1 MPKLPDPARQL
12 AETGEYFH
20 RRGWAL
26 GPGGNFSVLLA
37 RKPMRLCITSGG
49 EKASLDETS
58 FLEIDDDA
66 EILQGFGRPS
76 DEKHIHLTIYRHR
89 PRARCI
95 LFSRSVAGTI
105 LSDSLFVD
113 GAVVL
118 KGYEV
123 LKGLPGVETH
133 EHAETVPI
141 VENSQD
147 RLALSHVIENVIR
160 ENRAAPA
167 VLIRRHGLYTW
178 GQTVEEAKKNV
189 EIFEFLFEVTE
200 KMRSNN
206 PTGPR

>member
-20 RRGWAL
+20 RRGWAI

-37 RKPMRLCITSGG
+37 RKPMRLCITSGAG
-49 EKASLDETS
+49 EKALLDETS

-76 DEKHIHLTIYRHR
+76 DEKLLHLTIYRHR

-105 LSDSLFVD
+105 LSDSLFVH
-113 GAVVL
+113 GAVTL
-118 KGYEV
+118 KGYEM
-123 LKGLPGVETH
+123 LKGLPGVDTH
-133 EHAETVPI
+133 EHTETIPV

-147 RLALSHVIENVIR
+147 YLALSHVIENVLL
-160 ENRAAPA
+160 ENLNVRA
-167 VLIRRHGLYTW
+167 VLIRRSGLYTW
-178 GQTVEEAKKNV
+178 GQTVDEAKKNV
-189 EIFEFLFEVTE
+189 EIFEFLFEVKT
-200 KMRSNN
+200 KMV
-206 PTGPR
+206 